1 MSFFEYIEHLD
12 QQLLLF
18 INSAHSSFL
27 DDAMWMI
34 SSKSFPIPF
43 YVLVA
48 VLLFYKLGIKHALI
62 AIAVI
67 AASVGLADLIS
78 NEVFKHTIQRYR
90 PTHNYDLKDQVRVI
104 NDYTG
109 GLYGFV
115 SSHAAN
121 MFAFAVSSLLFVKKK
136 WATVLLLIF
145 ASMIGYSRIYLGVHY
160 PLDVVGGAMV
170 GASVAWLLYVLRLK
184 VSRLK
189 VGV

>member
-18 INSAHSSFL
+18 INSLHSPFL
-27 DDAMWMI
+27 DDLMWMI
-34 SSKSFPIPF
+34 TSKSFPIPF

-48 VLLFYKLGIKHALI
+48 VLLFYKLGVKNALI

-78 NEVFKHTIQRYR
+78 NEVFKMTIQRYR
-90 PTHNYDLKDQVRVI
+90 PTHNYDIKEQVRII
-104 NDYTG
+104 NDYSG

-121 MFAFAVSSLLFVKKK
+121 MFAFATASILFIRKT
-136 WATVLLLIF
+136 WLTVLLLVF
-145 ASMIGYSRIYLGVHY
+145 ATIVGYSRIYLGVHY
-160 PLDVVGGAMV
+160 PLDVIAGALI
-170 GASVAWLLYVLRLK
+170 GATIAYLLYFARTK
-184 VSRLK
+184 FIK
-189 VGV
+189 I

>member
-18 INSAHSSFL
+18 INAQHSPFL
-27 DDAMWMI
+27 DDVMWII

-43 YVLVA
+43 YILVA

-62 AIAVI
+62 AVAII

-78 NEVFKHTIQRYR
+78 NEVFKMTIQRYR
-90 PTHNYDLKDQVRVI
+90 PTHNYDIKEQVRII
-104 NDYTG
+104 NDYSG

-121 MFAFAVSSLLFVKKK
+121 MFAFATGSLLFIKQK
-136 WATVLLLIF
+136 WATILLLIF
-145 ASMIGYSRIYLGVHY
+145 AVMVGYSRIYLGVHY
-160 PLDVVGGAMV
+160 PLDVIGGAMV
-170 GASVAWLLYVLRLK
+170 GAFVACLLYGGWRL
-184 VSRLK
+184 VFR
-189 VGV
+189 G